1 MSKIWSDRFDRR
13 LGKNTGN
20 INSVSRIPI
29 ERSKLRSVDRQDRRG
44 NLICESAAKYSF
56 VDLYGRQ
63 GMSSRLGKTLS
74 VSRLCRAPNYRIR
87 LTLALALPAMEVVLF
102 W

>member
-1 MSKIWSDRFDRR
+1 MSKIWSDRFDCR

-20 INSVSRIPI
+20 INLVSRIPI

-44 NLICESAAKYSF
+44 NLICEPAAKYSF

-74 VSRLCRAPNYRIR
+74 LSLDFVGPLII
-87 LTLALALPAMEVVLF
+87 ALD
-102 W
+102 

>member
-56 VDLYGRQ
+56 VDQYGRQ
-63 GMSSRLGKTLS
+63 GMSSRLGKTQSLS
-74 VSRLCRAPNYRIR
+74 LDFVGPLII
-87 LTLALALPAMEVVLF
+87 ALD
-102 W
+102 

>member
-63 GMSSRLGKTLS
+63 GMSSRLGKTQSLS
-74 VSRLCRAPNYRIR
+74 LDFVGPLII
-87 LTLALALPAMEVVLF
+87 ALD
-102 W
+102 